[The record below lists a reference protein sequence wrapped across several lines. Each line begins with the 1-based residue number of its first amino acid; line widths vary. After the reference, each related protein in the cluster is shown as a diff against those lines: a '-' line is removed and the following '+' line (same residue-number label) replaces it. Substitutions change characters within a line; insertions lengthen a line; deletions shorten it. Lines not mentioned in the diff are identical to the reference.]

1 MKYRHQLLFVLPI
14 FILIIGLMLAI
25 FYMDNQVREN
35 ASKKQLTNLVQQANR
50 TILNE
55 ISQIYADI
63 NYLSHQTKAKD
74 VLLGSSDA
82 IHNHLCNEYVTF
94 SEQNRRYAQIRILD
108 LTGHEVVRI
117 DRKNGKSFR
126 IPEDQLQDKSNRYYF
141 TSSERL
147 KPGEIYQSPLDLNV
161 EQGEI
166 EMPWRPML
174 RFATPITG
182 YSHQQVIGYLVLN
195 YDAERMLD
203 RVENQLDQMTGDFSL
218 INNQGYYLFSTQP
231 VTSWGFMFNKPE
243 SSIRQ
248 SDPKLWAALTENR
261 NNQEFSLGDDYYA
274 FHKICSL
281 GDCEN
286 HLTANILV
294 TQANDLPWYIVGKLN
309 KSHMIG
315 TFWWQNQW
323 PYLIALLLSLM
334 ALYSIRTGNRLSY
347 LVHNLSK
354 RETHL
359 KEINQQFE
367 KLINAVPDGLMVVN
381 QSGIIE
387 RTNPMIETILGIPS
401 ELLLGKEIESL
412 MPENFRNKHRAY
424 RQEFYRAPRRIK
436 VTRNRPFHY
445 QHPNGSEVLLEVLI
459 DPFMAD
465 NEIKAI
471 TLIRD
476 VTSHNAFEEQMR
488 QTQKMEALGQL
499 TGGIAHDFNNLLG
512 IMMGNLELLEMDVEE
527 DSKAGKRLGQVKK
540 AAMSAA
546 DLTQKLLTISRKK
559 SLEVEA
565 VNLNQLL
572 NELQD
577 MLQRSIKDRI
587 TIKLNIE
594 DNLPLVVVDPNEL
607 TNAIINLAVNARD
620 AMPEGGIIFLNASEV
635 TLSDEYTRA
644 LPEPVPSGEY
654 VLIDITDTG
663 SGIPKALIDKVLEP
677 FFTTKEKGKGTGLG
691 LAMIYGFIK
700 QSKGHMRIY
709 SEEGKGTSIHLYL
722 PVNEQSDKGTKAY
735 SDHLNEGEITY
746 YNGLKALVVDDE
758 PDLAEVAEA
767 FLEKLGF
774 ECEICHSADE
784 AKEQLQKKN
793 YDLVFSDIVMPGDID
808 GLELFKIIHSD
819 YPDTKV
825 ILTSGFSEEMLQ
837 NRHLLPENLVFVRK
851 PYQSK
856 GIRDAIQKALQ
867 GSE

>member
-1 MKYRHQLLFVLPI
+1 MKHRQQILFVLPV

-25 FYMDNQVREN
+25 FYMDKQMREN
-35 ASKKQLTNLVQQANR
+35 ASKKQLNNAVQQVNR

-55 ISQIYADI
+55 ISQVYADI

-82 IHNHLCNEYVTF
+82 LHNHLCNEYVMF

-108 LTGHEVVRI
+108 LTGHEVVRV

-126 IPEDQLQDKSNRYYF
+126 IPEEKLQDKSSRYYF
-141 TSSERL
+141 TAAEKL
-147 KPGEIYQSPLDLNV
+147 KPGDIYQSPLDLNV
-161 EQGEI
+161 EQGKI
-166 EMPWRPML
+166 EMPWQPML

-182 YSHQQVIGYLVLN
+182 YSNQQVIGYLVLN
-195 YDAERMLD
+195 FDANLMLD
-203 RVENQLDQMTGDFSL
+203 RIENQLDHLAGDFSL

-231 VTSWGFMFNKPE
+231 VTQWGFMFNKPD
-243 SSIRQ
+243 SSIQ
-248 SDPKLWAALTENR
+248 HSDPPLWAALTDNR
-261 NNQEFSLGDDYYA
+261 NNQEFTLDDDYYA

-281 GDCEN
+281 GDCGN
-286 HLTANILV
+286 HQTANILI
-294 TQANDLPWYIVGKLN
+294 TQAKDLPWYILGKLS

-323 PYLIALLLSLM
+323 PYLIAVLLTLI
-334 ALYSIRTGNRLSY
+334 ALYSIRTGSRLSY
-347 LVHNLSK
+347 LVQNLSK
-354 RETHL
+354 RENHL
-359 KEINQQFE
+359 QEANQQFE
-367 KLINAVPDGLMVVN
+367 KLINAVPDGLLVVN

-387 RTNPMIETILGIPS
+387 RTNPMIETILGIPT
-401 ELLLGKEIESL
+401 EYLVGKEIESL
-412 MPENFRNKHRAY
+412 MPENFREKHRAY
-424 RQEFYRAPRRIK
+424 RQEFYRSPRRIK

-471 TLIRD
+471 TLVRD
-476 VTSHNAFEEQMR
+476 VTAPAVFEEQMR

-512 IMMGNLELLEMDVEE
+512 IMLGNLELLEMDVEE

-559 SLEVEA
+559 SLEVES
-565 VNLNQLL
+565 VDLNQLL

-577 MLQRSIKDRI
+577 MLKRSIKDRVA
-587 TIKLNIE
+587 IKLNIE
-594 DNLPLVVVDPNEL
+594 DNLPLVAVDPNEL
-607 TNAIINLAVNARD
+607 TNAMINLAVNSRD
-620 AMPEGGIIFLNASEV
+620 AMPEGGTIYLNASEV
-635 TLSDEYTRA
+635 TLSEEYTRS

-663 SGIPKALIDKVLEP
+663 TGIPKELIDKVLEP

-722 PVNEQSDKGTKAY
+722 PVNEKSDRDEKFS
-735 SDHLNEGEITY
+735 SDHLNENEITY
-746 YNGLKALVVDDE
+746 YHGMKALVVDDE
-758 PDLAEVAEA
+758 PDLAEVAET

-774 ECEICHSADE
+774 ECDVCHSADE
-784 AKEQLQKKN
+784 AKEQLKKKN

-851 PYQSK
+851 PYQSR
-856 GIRDAIQKALQ
+856 GIQDALKRALQ